1 MQHLVNKQYK
11 YNNDDFPG
19 EKEVLNS
26 LCSVTDCSLVMV
38 NLSLKASG
46 LQIPCRSVHK
56 LKIYI
61 LLFARL
67 WQ

>member
-26 LCSVTDCSLVMV
+26 VCSVTDCSLVMV

-46 LQIPCRSVHK
+46 LQILIHMSLCAQTKNLYVA
-56 LKIYI
+56 LC
-61 LLFARL
+61 
-67 WQ
+67 